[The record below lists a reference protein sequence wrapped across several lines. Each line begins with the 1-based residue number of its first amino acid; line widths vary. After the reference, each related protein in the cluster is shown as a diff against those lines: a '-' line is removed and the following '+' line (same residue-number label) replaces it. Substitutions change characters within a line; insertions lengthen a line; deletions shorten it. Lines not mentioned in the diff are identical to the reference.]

1 MSIVLLTNVKALV
14 APGRERRAV
23 EAGHPREG
31 RPLPEPRL
39 QVVQSLVRPFGHDFD
54 GAVRA
59 VAGKPAH
66 AQRLGLLQDE
76 VPIADPLD
84 TPLHDEAKRGHLS
97 LPRGGSLPPRPPP
110 QPCTRSP
117 PPGLPPHSS

>member
-14 APGRERRAV
+14 ATGRERRAV

-31 RPLPEPRL
+31 RPFPEPRL
-39 QVVQSLVRPFGHDFD
+39 QVVQGLVRPFGHNFD

-84 TPLHDEAKRGHLS
+84 APLNDESDSRHLTLGPRLS
-97 LPRGGSLPPRPPP
+97 L
-110 QPCTRSP
+110 
-117 PPGLPPHSS
+117 